1 MSGMI
6 IAGWAFAQARWRLR
20 WLRTRAQI
28 LRHQQNQIER
38 LMAHTLTHLPFYA
51 ASSSSSFGNLPV
63 IDKQILLDNF
73 AQLNRRGLTAEDVRA
88 ALDAGQQRIGDHAIG
103 RSTGTSGNRGY
114 YVISDAERF
123 VWLGTILAKAL
134 PDALWRRHRVALA
147 LPGISD
153 LYQSAST
160 GSRIA
165 LGAFDLAKGIDH
177 WRDDLAAFAPDTIVA
192 PPKVLRHLAEAGQL
206 TAHHIFSGAEVL
218 DPIDRE
224 IIETTAGQRVREI
237 YMATEGLFGV
247 SCKYGTLHLAED
259 VVKFEW
265 HKPDPNSELVSPIVT
280 DFTRGE
286 QAMVRYRMNDLMQL
300 SDAPC
305 PCGSS
310 YQAVARIVGRQDDI
324 FHLAGIDGGLKMV
337 TPDVLRNAVVDAHPA
352 IRDFR
357 IVQTGASEIAIVLAD
372 DLPEVM
378 NQLVEK
384 NIVSR
389 LAPFGLAPFEIKVS
403 RGLELSIDQKL
414 RRVRRAWDGVNHT
427 TQTFSHMA

>member
-1 MSGMI
+1 MSGMRV
-6 IAGWAFAQARWRLR
+6 AGWAFAQARWRQR
-20 WLRTRAQI
+20 WLRTRVQV
-28 LRHQQNQIER
+28 LRHQQRQIDR

-51 ASSSSSFGNLPV
+51 ASSASSFSNLPI
-63 IDKQILLDNF
+63 IDKQILLANF
-73 AQLNRRGLTAEDVRA
+73 ALLNRPGLTAEDVRA
-88 ALDAGQQRIGDHAIG
+88 ALDAGQQRIGNYAIG

-160 GSRIA
+160 GSRIV
-165 LGAFDLAKGIDH
+165 LGAFDLSNGIDY
-177 WRDDLAAFAPDTIVA
+177 WRKDLAAFAPDTIVA
-192 PPKVLRHLAEAGQL
+192 PPKVLRHLAETGQL
-206 TAHHIFSGAEVL
+206 CAHSIFSGAEVL
-218 DPIDRE
+218 DPIDRDV
-224 IIETTAGQRVREI
+224 IEAATGQRVREI

-265 HKPDPNSELVSPIVT
+265 QKADPQSNLVSPIVT
-280 DFTRGE
+280 DFTRSE

-305 PCGSS
+305 PCGLP
-310 YQAVARIVGRQDDI
+310 YQAVARIEGRQDDI
-324 FHLAGIDGGLKMV
+324 FRLVAPDGDLLMV

-357 IVQTGASEIAIVLAD
+357 IVQTGANNISVTLAA
-372 DLPEVM
+372 DLPDEINAV
-378 NQLVEK
+378 VEAS
-384 NIVSR
+384 IAAR
-389 LAPFGLAPFEIKVS
+389 LRPFGVRPVTIHIG
-403 RGLELSIDQKL
+403 RGLTLPFDHKL
-414 RRVRRAWDGVNHT
+414 RRVRRAWNPG
-427 TQTFSHMA
+427 QR